1 MAKIAIDAGHG
12 LYTPGKRCMKSLDPN
27 ETREW
32 VLNDRVADALGEYL
46 KSAGHS
52 ILRVDDTDGS
62 TDVSLANRV
71 KKANDWGADAYVSTH
86 HNAAINGGPGGG
98 TVVYVGTG
106 YQPKSVKLQ
115 EAVYKHALAEANLKG
130 NRSDGTPAA
139 AFYVLMNTEMP
150 AILIECGYMDS
161 STDIKY
167 ILDANWSKKMG
178 LGIAKGV
185 CEIYGGTVGS
195 TDSISN
201 GTTESNEGVKTV
213 RRLSPGSAH
222 ILCDCNI
229 YDETWKKVV
238 VRAKKG
244 DHITILDHG
253 TSAVKVKH
261 NNSRGIMHCKYV
273 MPDIVPGDKLELVED
288 VTITLKKGTT
298 LVSQDNGYLGNI
310 VSGNFLMDA
319 AYVQKVEKK

>member
-12 LYTPGKRCMKSLDPN
+12 LYTPGKRCLKSLDPN

-46 KSAGHS
+46 KSAGHQ

-62 TDVSLANRV
+62 TDVALATRV
-71 KKANDWGADAYVSTH
+71 KRANDWGADAYVSVH
-86 HNAAINGGPGGG
+86 HNAAIGGGTGGG
-98 TVVYVGTG
+98 TVVYVSTG
-106 YQPKSVKLQ
+106 YQPNSVKLQ

-130 NRSDGTPAA
+130 DRYDGTKAA
-139 AFYVLMNTEMP
+139 AFYVLVNTNMP
-150 AILIECGYMDS
+150 ATLVECGFMDS

-167 ILDANWSKKMG
+167 ILDKAWSKKMG

-195 TDSISN
+195 TSN
-201 GTTESNEGVKTV
+201 AAENNSGGVKTV

-229 YDETWKKVV
+229 YDESWKKVV

-244 DHITILDHG
+244 DHITILDYG

-261 NNSRGIMHCKYV
+261 NNTTGIMYCKYV
-273 MPDIVPGDKLELVED
+273 MPDIKPGDKLEVVED
-288 VTITLKKGTT
+288 VTITIKKGTV

-319 AYVQKVEKK
+319 AYVQKKEE